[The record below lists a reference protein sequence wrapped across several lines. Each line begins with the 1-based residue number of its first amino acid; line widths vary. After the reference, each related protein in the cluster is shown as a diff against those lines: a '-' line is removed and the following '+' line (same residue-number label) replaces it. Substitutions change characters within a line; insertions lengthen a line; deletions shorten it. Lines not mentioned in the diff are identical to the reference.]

1 MPPKIEFVLSELTAT
16 DYDAAMTLWNSAAG
30 VRANESRDEFAR
42 ILARNPGLSTAV
54 RVGAEL
60 AGAVLCCHD
69 GRRGYLYHLAVA
81 DKYRRQG
88 LARALV
94 DHCLGLLTAAGI
106 QRCTIF
112 LVADNDSGKTFWLN
126 HGWRERTD
134 LVAFARDLG

>member
-1 MPPKIEFVLSELTAT
+1 MPQSNFTLTELTAA
-16 DYDAAMTLWNSAAG
+16 DYEAALALWNSSPG
-30 VRANESRDEFAR
+30 VRANESRAEFER

-54 RVGAEL
+54 RIGNEL

-81 DKYRRQG
+81 EKFRRQG
-88 LARALV
+88 IARAIV
-94 DHCLGLLTAAGI
+94 EHCLGSLKAVGI

-126 HGWRERTD
+126 NGWFERTD